1 MEEQLC
7 QKLIDFIRIVAR
19 LREPGGCPWDQKQ
32 TPQTFKTYL
41 IEEVYELVDAIDQDD
56 PAEVRGELGDMLFQ
70 LLFISNLY
78 QEQGHFTLVEVI
90 DGISAKMIRRHPHVF
105 GDAKIDSL
113 QELKE
118 QWYSIKATE
127 RGAVDRPSHQL
138 QSMPKGLPAL
148 RRAHRVQERAAKI
161 GFSPESRTE
170 ILDAMSRLLADV
182 RQATTTGDRAAAS
195 EALGDLLLKAANLG
209 RLLEISAEES
219 LQARINDFIARFIRF
234 EQVLDRLDIGLNE
247 LEVDRQK
254 ELWNEVKSD

>member
-7 QKLIDFIRIVAR
+7 QKLLDFIRIVAR

-41 IEEVYELVDAIDQDD
+41 IEEVYELVDAIEQDN
-56 PAEVRGELGDMLFQ
+56 PEEVRGELGDMLFQ
-70 LLFISNLY
+70 LLFINNLY
-78 QEQGHFTLVEVI
+78 QEQGHFTLAEVI

-105 GDAKIDSL
+105 GDARVESL

-127 RGAVDRPSHQL
+127 RGAEDRPSHQL

-148 RRAHRVQERAAKI
+148 RRAHRVQERAAKL
-161 GFSPESRTE
+161 GFSPESCPD
-170 ILDAMSRLLADV
+170 ILDAMTQRLADV
-182 RQATTTGDRAAAS
+182 RQATADDDRTGAS

-219 LQARINDFIARFIRF
+219 LQARINNFIARFVRL
-234 EQVLDRLDIGLNE
+234 EQLLERLDIRLNE
-247 LEVDRQK
+247 LEADRQK
-254 ELWNEVKSD
+254 ELWNQVKSD